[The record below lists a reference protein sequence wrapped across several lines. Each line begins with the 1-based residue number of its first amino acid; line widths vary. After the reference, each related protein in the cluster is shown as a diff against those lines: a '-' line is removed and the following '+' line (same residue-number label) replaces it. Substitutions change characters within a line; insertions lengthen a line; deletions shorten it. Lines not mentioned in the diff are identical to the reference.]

1 MEADLIHK
9 ITSVLRDAH
18 ERIAATRRGGDASA
32 TTQSLGQE
40 RGVYVYVYVSVYV
53 CVYVYSRTTSTR
65 SKSPVLS
72 LFFLSFPT
80 CSKKKC
86 TYFPQ
91 SHPYVEQILRSVRSI
106 RL

>member
-40 RGVYVYVYVSVYV
+40 RGVYVYVYV

-72 LFFLSFPT
+72 LFFFIVPHL
-80 CSKKKC
+80 
-86 TYFPQ
+86 
-91 SHPYVEQILRSVRSI
+91 
-106 RL
+106 